1 MSKMTGLIGYLAA
14 ICTTLAFVPQALKTI
29 KSRDTTGISLSMYVI
44 FTTGVFFW
52 LVYGLLLVN
61 FPLIAANLVT
71 FVLSATILWFKLKY
85 K

>member
-1 MSKMTGLIGYLAA
+1 MTGLIGYLAA

>member
-1 MSKMTGLIGYLAA
+1 MTGLIGYLAA

-44 FTTGVFFW
+44 FTTGVFLW